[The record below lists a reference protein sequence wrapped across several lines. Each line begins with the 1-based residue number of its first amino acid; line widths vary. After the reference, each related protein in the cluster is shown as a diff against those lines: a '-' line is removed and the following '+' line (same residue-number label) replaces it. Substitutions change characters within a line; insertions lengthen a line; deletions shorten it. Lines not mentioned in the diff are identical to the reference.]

1 MSTILDISYLSS
13 LVMVNV
19 GLWNKNTD
27 NYGNLLITV
36 DTGASITTISKDI
49 LHTLGYDVSS
59 GKKTRI
65 ITASSV
71 EYVNDVTLEKIRLG
85 SIELVNVKVYAH
97 NFPESSFS
105 MGVLGL
111 NVLKQ
116 FDVYFHFSKN
126 ELELADLHRLR

>member
-1 MSTILDISYLSS
+1 MSTILDMSNISELI
-13 LVMVNV
+13 MVDI
-19 GLWNKNTD
+19 GLWNKKVNEY
-27 NYGNLLITV
+27 NRMLITV
-36 DTGASITTISKDI
+36 DTGASVTTIATDL

-59 GKKTRI
+59 SKKSRI

-71 EYVNDVTLEKIRLG
+71 EYVNVVTLEKIVIG
-85 SIELVNVKVYAH
+85 TIELNHVTVYAH

-126 ELELADLHRLR
+126 EMELIDFAKR